1 MKGNTQHIAD
11 TGHLH
16 TEDKPAQ
23 QHRHG
28 TTACMHTRTRHLPC
42 ACADSESMTHPK
54 PSLPMLHIRSCPSH
68 ACDASPSRSLSVPC
82 PLPQPLLPY
91 PNPHAAQLQY
101 GMSNLPQRFSEVIY
115 AQHLSRARADFASPA
130 PPPFERTRRGSA
142 SVGACQRQDMM
153 LP

>member
-1 MKGNTQHIAD
+1 
-11 TGHLH
+11 
-16 TEDKPAQ
+16 
-23 QHRHG
+23 
-28 TTACMHTRTRHLPC
+28 
-42 ACADSESMTHPK
+42 
-54 PSLPMLHIRSCPSH
+54 MLHIRSCPSR
-68 ACDASPSRSLSVPC
+68 ACDASPSRSMSVPSSMSVPC

-101 GMSNLPQRFSEVIY
+101 GMSNLPQSFSELIY

-130 PPPFERTRRGSA
+130 PPPFERTCRGSA